1 MKKCREADDS
11 ILFIDASK
19 EFEIIKTL
27 EESMTKK
34 SMEGVAPVANCDIQS
49 TRIESMIRLIRGQQV
64 IIDRDLAVLY
74 NVETRRLNEQV
85 KRNAGRF
92 PEDFMFQLSK
102 EEFEDWKS
110 QFATSNSV
118 VMGALPVPSDP
129 PANRT
134 NVRDPEGNV
143 SAGRRESKGM
153 CFIVIQ
159 PFF

>member
-1 MKKCREADDS
+1 MKKCREANDS
-11 ILFIDASK
+11 MLFIDASK

-34 SMEGVAPVANCDIQS
+34 REEVGPVANCDIQS

-118 VMGALPVPSDP
+118 VMGARKRPYALGIMYG
-129 PANRT
+129 AAART
-134 NVRDPEGNV
+134 SKHRYRCN
-143 SAGRRESKGM
+143 RREKY
-153 CFIVIQ
+153 
-159 PFF
+159 